1 MDDFTPKIK
10 ILPYYFMRQ
19 IFIFR
24 RFFEMKNK
32 TVRALVESAVM
43 IALATVLGFLKI
55 VDLPYGGSVTLASM
69 LPIAIIAYRHGT
81 GWGLGAGL
89 VNAVI
94 QQLMGLKTLSYVT
107 TWQSILAVIMLD
119 YIIAYTVVGL
129 ASVFR
134 RAVKNQAASLTLGC
148 VLACALRY
156 ICHVA
161 VGATVWAGLSIP
173 TQAALSYSFIYNA
186 TYMLPETIVL
196 VVAALYLGSTV
207 DFRAE
212 MPTRI
217 KRQTVPANVA
227 WTTPVAGLAVVAAVI
242 FDVSAIFSHLQD
254 AESGE
259 FAITQISEVN
269 WAAVIAVTVVA
280 FLIGGVLLAVRSAA
294 KNKNA

>member
-24 RFFEMKNK
+24 RFFEMKTK
-32 TVRALVESAVM
+32 TVKALVESAVM
-43 IALATVLGFLKI
+43 VALATVLSFLKI

-69 LPIAIIAYRHGT
+69 LPIAIIAYRHGA

-94 QQLMGLKTLSYVT
+94 QQLLGLKNLSYAT
-107 TWQSILAVIMLD
+107 TWQAALAIIMLD
-119 YIIAYTVVGL
+119 YIIAFTVVGL
-129 ASVFR
+129 AGVFR
-134 RAVKNQAASLTLGC
+134 KAVKNQAASLTLGC
-148 VLACALRY
+148 VLACVLRY

-186 TYMLPETIVL
+186 TYMLPETIIL

-217 KRQTVPANVA
+217 KQQSVPETAA
-227 WTTPVAGLAVVAAVI
+227 WTAPVAGLSIVVAVI
-242 FDVSAIFSHLQD
+242 FDVSSVFRHLQD
-254 AESGE
+254 AETGE
-259 FAITQISEVN
+259 FTITKIADVD
-269 WAAVIAVTVVA
+269 WVGVIVVTVCAVFISA
-280 FLIGGVLLAVRSAA
+280 IALAIRNAA
-294 KNKNA
+294 KKKNA